1 MLLSDVKLRQT
12 CSQLCMELHK
22 LVRVKLVYIGL
33 ETIKWT
39 FFRDY
44 FCSCDITNSRTPMW

>member
-33 ETIKWT
+33 ETIK
-39 FFRDY
+39 
-44 FCSCDITNSRTPMW
+44 